1 MSSLPTHGRKKKLR
15 RTGRHTSPSQV
26 QKVAKRAGMAAPAV
40 AVVGALAAA
49 PHLRDHQATAH
60 QATTSVASRMQSS
73 AISDQIQVKAAH
85 RPRSAQALATSSA
98 RPAAAAS
105 DGTDGGQTVVTLPDS
120 TARQHKHAHKH
131 HAGRH
136 AAVRC
141 SASSAA
147 MLPANYATIV
157 AFLTSHGYTGIG
169 AAGIAGN
176 MYQESGGNPESA
188 GGLIGWTPLPAG
200 LVTGSPAA
208 DLRAQLAAVL
218 TFNDQYPQYIPELNQ
233 AATPAQA
240 ADAYM
245 VHFERPGLPAAANR
259 EAAAQAVAHACGL

>member
-1 MSSLPTHGRKKKLR
+1 
-15 RTGRHTSPSQV
+15 
-26 QKVAKRAGMAAPAV
+26 MAAPAV

-49 PHLRDHQATAH
+49 PHLRDHQATGH

-85 RPRSAQALATSSA
+85 RPAQALATSSA

-105 DGTDGGQTVVTLPDS
+105 DGTDGGQTVVTLPGS

-157 AFLTSHGYTGIG
+157 AFLTSHGYSGIG

-176 MYQESGGNPESA
+176 MYQESGGNPESGGRLA
-188 GGLIGWTPLPAG
+188 GGLIGWTPLPPG
-200 LVTGSPAA
+200 LITGNPAA
-208 DLRAQLAAVL
+208 DLQAQLAAVL
-218 TFNDQYPQYIPELNQ
+218 TFNDQYPQYIPELNG

-259 EAAAQAVAHACGL
+259 EAAAEAVAHACGL